1 MAREIWPALDVS
13 AGASFDGSEVFQ
25 AALSD
30 FDVTAI
36 QEDAKAWRVFFR
48 SAAERDRAVHALAAA
63 FDHLTFQSIDVA
75 DEDWAARSQ
84 AALRSIQVDRIIV
97 APPWDVPPADDGLT
111 VIVIQPSTGFG
122 TGHHATT
129 RLCLRALQRIDLR
142 DCPVIDV
149 GTGSGVLA
157 IAASLHGASP
167 VIAFDDDE
175 DAVTAARENVAMN
188 PGARVQAEL
197 GDLRSSKWSA
207 ADAVLA
213 NLTGGLLVSAAA
225 DLRRLTKPGG
235 RLILSGFMTGEE
247 ATVLHAFVPLDV
259 EERGEEEGWVC
270 VTLR

>member
-1 MAREIWPALDVS
+1 LGRDTWPALDVS
-13 AGASFDGSEVFQ
+13 DGAGFDGWEVFQ

-30 FDVTAI
+30 YDVTAI
-36 QEDAKAWRVFFR
+36 QEDARTWRVFFR
-48 SAAERDRAVHALAAA
+48 SAAERDRAAQALADA
-63 FDHLTFQSIDVA
+63 FCHLTFQSIDVA

-97 APPWDVPPADDGLT
+97 APPWDVPAADDGST
-111 VIVIQPSTGFG
+111 VIIIKPSTGFG

-142 DCPVIDV
+142 DCSAIDV

-157 IAASLHGASP
+157 IAASLHGAST
-167 VIAFDDDE
+167 VVAFDDDE
-175 DAVTAARENVAMN
+175 DAVAAARENVDVN
-188 PGARVQAEL
+188 PGARVETEV
-197 GDLRSSKWSA
+197 GDLRSCTWPG
-207 ADAVLA
+207 ADVVLA

-235 RLILSGFMTGEE
+235 RLILSGFMSVEE
-247 ATVLHAFVPLDV
+247 AAVLRAFVPLAV
-259 EERGEEEGWVC
+259 EWRGEEEEWVC